1 MNSAKYVD
9 EQIKILK
16 TKGIPL
22 QDAAWEAAKLCIG
35 FPYIFGD
42 RGQYCTPE
50 KRRAVYNAHPDQ
62 EGLVSKCQVLKGSKS
77 SCDGCQWFP
86 GGNRV
91 RSFDCR
97 GFTYWIL
104 LQIYGWELM
113 GGGCTTQWGNE
124 KNWKAKGEIADGI
137 PQNTLLCVFYYKK
150 DKNGRRTSTLQHTGL
165 YLNGETIEC
174 SNGVQYSKTLNKK
187 WDVWGMPACV
197 GGDAP
202 EPTPPTPTPP
212 TPEPTPEPGTAIVTG
227 KNVAMRVGPST
238 SAGVILRVPTGKT
251 VKIDDPPDGWE
262 YVEYNGKQGYMM
274 KDFLKEG

>member
-16 TKGIPL
+16 ASGKSQID
-22 QDAAWEAAKLCIG
+22 QAWELAKLCIG
-35 FPYIFGD
+35 WPYIFGD

-97 GFTYWIL
+97 GFTYWVL

-124 KNWKAKGEIADGI
+124 KNWKAKGEISDGI

-150 DKNGRRTSTLQHTGL
+150 DKQGRRTSTLQHTGL

-202 EPTPPTPTPP
+202 TPAPTPTPV
-212 TPEPTPEPGTAIVTG
+212 PEKGCAVVTG
-227 KNVAMRVGPST
+227 KNLALRQGPGT
-238 SAGVILRVPTGKT
+238 DKAVITRIPTGKQ
-251 VKIDDPPDGWE
+251 VKLLDVPDGWR
-262 YVEYNGKQGYMM
+262 YVEYNGKTGFVM
-274 KDFLKEG
+274 KQYIQEG